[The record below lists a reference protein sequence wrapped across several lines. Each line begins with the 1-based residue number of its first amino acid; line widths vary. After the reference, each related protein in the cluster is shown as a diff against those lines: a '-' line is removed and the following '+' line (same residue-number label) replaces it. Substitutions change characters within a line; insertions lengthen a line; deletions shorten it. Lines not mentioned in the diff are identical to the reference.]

1 MRKLNEIE
9 LELTSKCNAACP
21 ACKRTQLNIKGRLEI
36 NDIVLTDLQKAFEA
50 IDLEDADVRFCGI
63 LGDPCVHD
71 DVENISKYFVDN
83 KKAKVSIYTNGGM
96 RTPKF
101 WEKLGHISKINSTKY
116 RQGLTV
122 KFAVDGLEDTNHLYR
137 QNVNWQKVI
146 TNMTTYSQAGGFGIW
161 NFITFKHNEHQID
174 QALNKAKELNFNF
187 FTKSAWRNSDP
198 LPVSTSPKVQIK
210 PKQKIDILP
219 IIEGAKSQVY
229 KESTKDVERKII
241 KKNYKVD
248 KQDLKNVCKWTAKT
262 AIYIGSDNKVWPC
275 CYFGNETA
283 NEKSIIKK
291 KIGATFGNN
300 WNDITQKSIDEIL
313 SHEYFTTLLEE
324 SWQIDHPLHIPT
336 CYKYCGDKGIRS
348 NAIIIEKLKKNNA
361 ILDKL

>member
-1 MRKLNEIE
+1 MRKLNEVE
-9 LELTSKCNAACP
+9 LELTSRCNAACP
-21 ACKRTQLNIKGRLEI
+21 ACKRTQLNIKGRLEL

-50 IDLEDADVRFCGI
+50 IDLEDADIRFCGI
-63 LGDPCVHD
+63 LGDPGIHD
-71 DVENISKYFVDN
+71 DIENIIKYFIDN

-96 RTPKF
+96 RTPNF
-101 WEKLGHISKINSTKY
+101 WEMLGHISKINSNKY

-137 QNVNWQKVI
+137 RNVNWQKVI
-146 TNMTTYSQAGGFGIW
+146 ANMTAYSQAGGFGIW

-174 QALNKAKELNFNF
+174 EALNKAKELNFNF

-198 LPVSTSPKVQIK
+198 LPVPVPPKVQVT
-210 PKQKIDILP
+210 PKQKINILP

-229 KESTKDVERKII
+229 KESTKDVERKIT
-241 KKNYKVD
+241 KKNYKID

-283 NEKSIIKK
+283 NEKSIIKN

-300 WNDITQKSIDEIL
+300 WNDIKQKSIDEIL

-324 SWQIDHPLHIPT
+324 SWQIDNLLHIPT

-348 NAIIIEKLKKNNA
+348 NAIITEKLKKNNV